1 MCVNVRKYYSVLI
14 KAIIKRAKN
23 SGKLVFASS
32 SDDSLCS
39 NYCSRRM
46 VDHFFP
52 AGQFTSDEK
61 CKIKK
66 IYEKFKKDRDRL
78 LDLCRSCSNLRA
90 HRIVAVSIFF
100 AVSIS
105 QVLNQMLIMMLRRS
119 TE

>member
-14 KAIIKRAKN
+14 KAIIKRAN

-61 CKIKK
+61 GKIKK
-66 IYEKFKKDRDRL
+66 IYEEFKKDRDS
-78 LDLCRSCSNLRA
+78 DY
-90 HRIVAVSIFF
+90 
-100 AVSIS
+100 
-105 QVLNQMLIMMLRRS
+105 
-119 TE
+119 